1 MLETADMTQAGG
13 LSALPAASLH
23 DLRGHL
29 AVSFT
34 TLPSATSE
42 MVSDQELSVVEAR
55 PVTPDQAISRSG
67 SPDFVSSIPPQT
79 RQDTAHLTPYSRPP
93 EYNHGENS
101 IYSTQHDPSRS
112 AEDLRVSSSHS
123 LLPDEGAIDGRRK
136 LLLIYIHGFMGAEIS
151 FQSFPAHVHRILTDS
166 LSETHVVHSKIYPR
180 YKSRGTMNVAR
191 DAFSYWLS
199 PHESEN
205 TDVILLG
212 HSLGGILATEVAL
225 LRSSWSGS
233 TEIFQHRI
241 LGVINFDVPFLG
253 MHPGVVSAGLGSL
266 FRPKAKSPEPPSGNS
281 STPEA
286 ITDSLAASS
295 LSSPSSSSIPTD
307 SNFDA
312 PFPNDVRLKERG
324 QLDGALHF
332 IMKHSDRL
340 ARATKEY
347 VTSHLEFGGCLAD
360 YPGLKDRYRWIRALE
375 DVDEY
380 ARQKDPHGRPLRR
393 IRFVNY
399 YTASTGYIK
408 PVSAANNKRN
418 STTNTSAAM
427 NTTSEE
433 RITTSSSTS
442 RQTMSQSSST
452 ISSIELRSSSQPAD
466 LPPDYETSQAYHQL
480 SIDSGILQETSEQ
493 QTPTSS
499 EEAKAGNK
507 PGAAA
512 DTLSPQT
519 TTSSAPVSESFS
531 SLPPLPLLPG
541 EPAAFD
547 PSKYTDKDTLKLAQK
562 EHSRQM
568 KAYERARKDREKAVK
583 DREKLIKKRE
593 KAAAKEAKE
602 AAKDSSSQRQ
612 VTQKTESITIEETAV
627 QTPPPLP
634 PRESSTSITT
644 TSAASSSKHQDP
656 DNKADGR
663 NKSAPALPPRQ
674 GEAHK
679 PKKDRKF
686 CSLPSKGPDGTRDP
700 LWVRVYMEGIDE
712 VAAHQSLFIPN
723 NDYYEKLVGDTAA
736 RIQEWVQE
744 AQTTRMVLGEIE
756 ALD

>member
-1 MLETADMTQAGG
+1 MT
-13 LSALPAASLH
+13 
-23 DLRGHL
+23 
-29 AVSFT
+29 
-34 TLPSATSE
+34 
-42 MVSDQELSVVEAR
+42 
-55 PVTPDQAISRSG
+55 
-67 SPDFVSSIPPQT
+67 
-79 RQDTAHLTPYSRPP
+79 
-93 EYNHGENS
+93 
-101 IYSTQHDPSRS
+101 
-112 AEDLRVSSSHS
+112 
-123 LLPDEGAIDGRRK
+123 
-136 LLLIYIHGFMGAEIS
+136 
-151 FQSFPAHVHRILTDS
+151 
-166 LSETHVVHSKIYPR
+166 
-180 YKSRGTMNVAR
+180 VAR

-225 LRSSWSGS
+225 LPSSWAGS
-233 TEIFQHRI
+233 TEMFQHRI

-266 FRPKAKSPEPPSGNS
+266 FRPKAKSPEPQSGNS
-281 STPEA
+281 GTPEG
-286 ITDSLAASS
+286 ITDTLAASS
-295 LSSPSSSSIPTD
+295 LHDHPSSSSSSIPTD

-312 PFPNDVRLKERG
+312 PFPNDVRFKERG

-340 ARATKEY
+340 AKATKEY

-360 YPGLKDRYRWIRALE
+360 YPALKDRYRRIRALE

-380 ARQKDPHGRPLRR
+380 ARKTDPHGRPLHR

-408 PVSAANNKRN
+408 PVSAANNRQN
-418 STTNTSAAM
+418 GTSNARSTTT
-427 NTTSEE
+427 TTSEE
-433 RITTSSSTS
+433 RTTTSSSTS
-442 RQTMSQSSST
+442 RQTVSQSSST
-452 ISSIELRSSSQPAD
+452 ISSIEPRPGFNPAD
-466 LPPDYETSQAYHQL
+466 SPPDYETSQAYHQL
-480 SIDSGILQETSEQ
+480 SIDSNLLQKTSEQ
-493 QTPTSS
+493 QIPTSP
-499 EEAKAGNK
+499 EEAKARNK
-507 PGAAA
+507 SEAAA

-519 TTSSAPVSESFS
+519 TTSSTPVSESFS
-531 SLPPLPLLPG
+531 LPPLPPLPE

-547 PSKYTDKDTLKLAQK
+547 PTQYADKDTLKLAQK
-562 EHSRQM
+562 EHSRQI
-568 KAYERARKDREKAVK
+568 KAYERAKKDREKATK

-593 KAAAKEAKE
+593 KAAAKEA
-602 AAKDSSSQRQ
+602 AKDGSSQRQ

-634 PRESSTSITT
+634 PRKSSTSITT
-644 TSAASSSKHQDP
+644 ASVASSSRYEDP
-656 DNKADGR
+656 DTKADVR
-663 NKSAPALPPRQ
+663 NKGPPLPPRQ
-674 GEAHK
+674 NEAQK

-686 CSLPSKGPDGTRDP
+686 CTLPSKGPDGIRDP
-700 LWVRVYMEGIDE
+700 LWVRVFMEGIDE

-744 AQTTRMVLGEIE
+744 AQTTRMVLSEIN